1 MDLNGK
7 IVLVAGGAGGIGLGI
22 AKALAAEGCRVA
34 LADANEEALINA
46 AKATSRDE
54 PAARQEGGDSSF
66 APLESRK
73 PQPLTGFV
81 WRACDITQREQV
93 SQLFQWLGDELGPI
107 DILVNS
113 AGINVANRMM
123 SNIDPSDFDRV
134 MEVNTTGT
142 FNCIYAALPV
152 MRRRGSGL
160 IVNIV
165 SIAGK
170 RAMLLAGLPYC
181 VSKFAASALGTFVNL
196 EECGNGIKVTN
207 IYPGETNT
215 PIVDKRPS
223 PPPPEKRA
231 RMLQPQDIAA
241 CVVAVAKLPPRAVV
255 PELIITPP
263 YMMIA

>member
-34 LADANEEALINA
+34 LADVNEEALISA
-46 AKATSRDE
+46 VKAKGA
-54 PAARQEGGDSSF
+54 DSEF
-66 APLESRK
+66 L
-73 PQPLTGFV
+73 

-113 AGINVANRMM
+113 AGINVGSRMM
-123 SNIDPSDFDRV
+123 SNIDPAEFDRV
-134 MEVNTTGT
+134 MEINTTGT

-152 MRRRGSGL
+152 MRQRGSGL

-165 SIAGK
+165 SLAGK
-170 RAMLLAGLPYC
+170 RVMLLAGLPYC
-181 VSKFAASALGTFVNL
+181 VSKFATSALGTFVNL

-215 PIVDKRPS
+215 PIIDKRPS

-231 RMLQPQDIAA
+231 KMLQPEDIAA
-241 CVVAVAKLPPRAVV
+241 CVVTVAKLPPRAVV

-263 YMMIA
+263 HMMIG

>member
-1 MDLNGK
+1 MDLTGK
-7 IVLVAGGAGGIGLGI
+7 IVLVVGGAGGIGLGI
-22 AKALAAEGCRVA
+22 ARAFAAEGCRVT
-34 LADANEEALINA
+34 LADANEEALVEA
-46 AKATSRDE
+46 AKTAK
-54 PAARQEGGDSSF
+54 GSSN
-66 APLESRK
+66 
-73 PQPLTGFV
+73 FV
-81 WRACDITQREQV
+81 WRTCDITERRQV
-93 SQLFQWLGDELGPI
+93 SQLFKWLGDELGPI

-113 AGINVANRMM
+113 AGINVSNRMM
-123 SNIDPSDFDRV
+123 ANIDPADFDRV

-142 FNCIYAALPV
+142 FNCIYAALGV
-152 MRRRGSGL
+152 MRQRGSGL

-165 SIAGK
+165 SLAGK

-181 VSKFAASALGTFVNL
+181 VSKFATGALGTFVNL

-231 RMLQPQDIAA
+231 KMLQPEDIAA
-241 CVVAVAKLPPRAVV
+241 CVVTIAKLPGRAIV

-263 YMMIA
+263 HMMIA

>member
-22 AKALAAEGCRVA
+22 ARALAAEGCRVA
-34 LADANEEALINA
+34 LADANEEALADA
-46 AKATSRDE
+46 AKA
-54 PAARQEGGDSSF
+54 EGGHS
-66 APLESRK
+66 A
-73 PQPLTGFV
+73 FV
-81 WRACDITQREQV
+81 WRTCDITVREQV
-93 SQLFQWLGDELGPI
+93 SRLFQWLSDELGPI

-113 AGINVANRMM
+113 AGINVGNRMM
-123 SNIDPSDFDRV
+123 SNIDPADFDRV

-142 FNCIYAALPV
+142 FNCVYAALPV
-152 MRRRGSGL
+152 MRQRGSGL

-165 SIAGK
+165 SLAGK

-181 VSKFAASALGTFVNL
+181 VSKFATSALGTFVNL

-223 PPPPEKRA
+223 PPPAEKRA
-231 RMLQPQDIAA
+231 KMLQPEDIAA
-241 CVVAVAKLPPRAVV
+241 CVVAVAKLPDRAVV

-263 YMMIA
+263 HMMIA

>member
-34 LADANEEALINA
+34 LADANEEALVNA
-46 AKATSRDE
+46 AKAK
-54 PAARQEGGDSSF
+54 GGDS
-66 APLESRK
+66 A
-73 PQPLTGFV
+73 FV
-81 WRACDITQREQV
+81 WRTCDITEREQV
-93 SQLFQWLGDELGPI
+93 SQLFQWLSEKLGSI

-123 SNIDPSDFDRV
+123 SNIDPADFDRV
-134 MEVNTTGT
+134 MEINTTGT
-142 FNCIYAALPV
+142 FNCIYTALPV
-152 MRRRGSGL
+152 MRQRGSGL

-165 SIAGK
+165 SLAGK
-170 RAMLLAGLPYC
+170 CSMLLAGLPYC
-181 VSKFAASALGTFVNL
+181 VSKFATSALGTFVNL

-215 PIVDKRPS
+215 PIIDKRPS

-231 RMLQPQDIAA
+231 KMLQPEDIAA
-241 CVVAVAKLPPRAVV
+241 CVVTIAKLPPRAVV
-255 PELIITPP
+255 SELIITPP
-263 YMMIA
+263 HMMIG